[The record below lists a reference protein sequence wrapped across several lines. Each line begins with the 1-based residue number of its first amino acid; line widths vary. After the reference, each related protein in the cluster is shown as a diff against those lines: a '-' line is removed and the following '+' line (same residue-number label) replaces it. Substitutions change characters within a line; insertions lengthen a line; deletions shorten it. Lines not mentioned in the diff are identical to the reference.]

1 MKKTIRT
8 LTVMVMAILM
18 LTIATIPALAAGFD
32 FETAI
37 AEFKSTPLNT
47 IALEVGE
54 THTPTAALWAQ
65 QGMATCYSNDESIIT
80 VAANGTVTAVGEG
93 TAYVAIDAGSM
104 YELYCYN
111 VSAENKVE
119 NNNDTLG
126 STTGNENSNENTSD
140 TTSTPNSGNSA
151 YEDFLDKSEQ
161 LQNQHQ
167 QHVDKFK
174 EQANAFE
181 EEMHREQVRA
191 RIKGAIFITPI
202 LALVIYIIVSALHLS
217 VTSTKKKNLPVV
229 QTTANTI
236 TSASAN
242 RNTFVVPINGKM
254 TAKKFETT
262 VNEWLA
268 ENPYVYDCKIKLDTK
283 ASLLSPFVGYKFF
296 VKNAVI
302 EYSVADHP
310 QNSQYA
316 LAFIY
321 KFRLFGPIGYSKEKH
336 VAEWQ
341 VNNTDCSVIST
352 HGGRIQHFGSSGFF
366 AQYYNYVFFKKN

>member
-1 MKKTIRT
+1 MKKAVRT
-8 LTVMVMAILM
+8 LTVMVIAILVLIM
-18 LTIATIPALAAGFD
+18 ATIPALAAGFD

-47 IALEVGE
+47 IALKVNE

-65 QGMATCYSNDESIIT
+65 QGMATCYSNNESVVT
-80 VAANGTVTAVGEG
+80 VSKEGTVTAVGEG
-93 TAYVAIDAGSM
+93 TAYVAIDTGAM

-111 VSAENKVE
+111 VSADSKVGS
-119 NNNDTLG
+119 NDDTVG
-126 STTGNENSNENTSD
+126 STNGNESGNDNTG
-140 TTSTPNSGNSA
+140 TTNSGNSA
-151 YEDFLDKSEQ
+151 YEDFLEESEK

-167 QHVDKFK
+167 QSVDKFK

-181 EEMHREQVRA
+181 EEMQREQVKH
-191 RIKGAIFITPI
+191 RIKGAIIFTPI
-202 LALVIYIIVSALHLS
+202 FALLIYIIATTLHLS
-217 VTSTKKKNLPVV
+217 VTSTKKKELPV
-229 QTTANTI
+229 QRQTANTI
-236 TSASAN
+236 TTA
-242 RNTFVVPINGKM
+242 TTDKQTYVVPINGKM
-254 TAKKFETT
+254 TAKKFENT

-302 EYSVADHP
+302 EYSVADRP
-310 QNSQYA
+310 LNTQYA

-341 VNNTDCSVIST
+341 ANNTDCTVVSA

-366 AQYYNYVFFKKN
+366 AQYYNYVFFHK

>member
-1 MKKTIRT
+1 MKKTIGT
-8 LTVMVMAILM
+8 LTIMVIAIIV
-18 LTIATIPALAAGFD
+18 LTVAAIPALAVGFD

-54 THTPTAALWAQ
+54 THTPTAAIWAEH
-65 QGMATCYSNDESIIT
+65 GSATCYSNNESVVT
-80 VAANGTVTAVGEG
+80 VSKAGTVTAVGEG
-93 TAYVAIDAGSM
+93 AAYVAIDTGAM

-111 VSAENKVE
+111 VSSDSKVE
-119 NNNDTLG
+119 SNDDTVG
-126 STTGNENSNENTSD
+126 STNGNESGNDNTGA
-140 TTSTPNSGNSA
+140 TNSGNSA
-151 YEDFLDKSEQ
+151 YEDFLEESEK

-167 QHVDKFK
+167 QGVDKFK
-174 EQANAFE
+174 ERANAFE
-181 EEMHREQVRA
+181 EEMHREQVRY
-191 RIKGAIFITPI
+191 RIKGALFITPI

-217 VTSTKKKNLPVV
+217 VTSTKKKNLPAV
-229 QTTANTI
+229 QATANTI
-236 TSASAN
+236 ASASAD
-242 RNTFVVPINGKM
+242 RSTFVVPINSRM

-262 VNEWLA
+262 VNEWFA

-283 ASLLSPFVGYKFF
+283 ATLLSPFVGYKFF

-302 EYSVADHP
+302 EYSVADRP

-341 VNNTDCSVIST
+341 ANNTDCSVIST

>member
-8 LTVMVMAILM
+8 LTVMVIAVLM
-18 LTIATIPALAAGFD
+18 LIIATIPALAAGFD
-32 FETAI
+32 FDTAI

-47 IALEVGE
+47 IALKVNE

-65 QGMATCYSNDESIIT
+65 QGIATCYSNDET
-80 VAANGTVTAVGEG
+80 VVTVSKEGTVTAVGEG
-93 TAYVAIDAGSM
+93 TAYVAIDTGSM

-119 NNNDTLG
+119 NNNDTVG
-126 STTGNENSNENTSD
+126 STTGNENSNDNTSD
-140 TTSTPNSGNSA
+140 INSTPNSGNSA
-151 YEDFLDKSEQ
+151 YEDFLNESEK

-167 QHVDKFK
+167 QNVDKFK
-174 EQANAFE
+174 EQAQAFE
-181 EEMHREQVRA
+181 EEMQREQVKHK
-191 RIKGAIFITPI
+191 IKGAIIFTPI
-202 LALVIYIIVSALHLS
+202 FALLIYIIATTLHLS
-217 VTSTKKKNLPVV
+217 VTSTKKKELPV
-229 QTTANTI
+229 QRQTANTI
-236 TSASAN
+236 TTVTAN
-242 RNTFVVPINGKM
+242 KQTYVVPINGKM
-254 TAKKFETT
+254 TAKKFESTI
-262 VNEWLA
+262 NEWFA
-268 ENPYVYDCKIKLDTK
+268 ANPYVCDCKIKLDTK

-302 EYSVADHP
+302 EYSVADRP
-310 QNSQYA
+310 QNTQYA

-341 VNNTDCSVIST
+341 VNNTDCTVVSA

>member
-8 LTVMVMAILM
+8 LTVMVIAVLL

-47 IALEVGE
+47 IALKVNE

-65 QGMATCYSNDESIIT
+65 QGIATCYSNDET
-80 VAANGTVTAVGEG
+80 VVTVSKEGTVTAVGEG
-93 TAYVAIDAGSM
+93 TAYVAIDTGAM

-111 VSAENKVE
+111 VSAENKAE
-119 NNNDTLG
+119 SNDTVG
-126 STTGNENSNENTSD
+126 STNGNESGNDNTG
-140 TTSTPNSGNSA
+140 TTNSGNSA
-151 YEDFLDKSEQ
+151 YEDFLEESEK

-167 QHVDKFK
+167 QTVDKFK
-174 EQANAFE
+174 EQAQAFE
-181 EEMHREQVRA
+181 EGMHREQVQH
-191 RIKGAIFITPI
+191 RIKIAIIVIPI
-202 LALVIYIIVSALHLS
+202 FALLIYIIATTLHLS
-217 VTSTKKKNLPVV
+217 VTSTKKKELPV
-229 QTTANTI
+229 QRQTANTI
-236 TSASAN
+236 TTVTAN
-242 RNTFVVPINGKM
+242 KQTYVVPINGKM
-254 TAKKFETT
+254 SAKKFESTI
-262 VNEWLA
+262 NEWFA
-268 ENPYVYDCKIKLDTK
+268 ENPYVCDCKIKLDTK

-302 EYSVADHP
+302 EYSVADRP
-310 QNSQYA
+310 QNTQYA

-341 VNNTDCSVIST
+341 VNNTDCTVVSA

>member
-8 LTVMVMAILM
+8 LTVMVIAVLM
-18 LTIATIPALAAGFD
+18 LIIATIPALAAGFD
-32 FETAI
+32 FDTAI

-47 IALEVGE
+47 IALKVNE

-65 QGMATCYSNDESIIT
+65 QGIATCYSNDET
-80 VAANGTVTAVGEG
+80 VVTVSKEGTVTAVGEG
-93 TAYVAIDAGSM
+93 TAYVAIDTGSM

-119 NNNDTLG
+119 NNNDTVG
-126 STTGNENSNENTSD
+126 STTGNENSNDNTSD
-140 TTSTPNSGNSA
+140 INSTPNSGNSA
-151 YEDFLDKSEQ
+151 YEDFLNESEK

-167 QHVDKFK
+167 QNVDKFK
-174 EQANAFE
+174 EQAQAFE
-181 EEMHREQVRA
+181 EEMQREQVKHK
-191 RIKGAIFITPI
+191 IKGAIIFTPI
-202 LALVIYIIVSALHLS
+202 FALLIYIIATTLHLS
-217 VTSTKKKNLPVV
+217 VTSTKKKELPV
-229 QTTANTI
+229 QRQTANTI
-236 TSASAN
+236 TTVTAN
-242 RNTFVVPINGKM
+242 KQTYVVPINGKM

-262 VNEWLA
+262 INEWFA
-268 ENPYVYDCKIKLDTK
+268 ENPYVCDCKIKLDTK

-302 EYSVADHP
+302 EYSVADRP
-310 QNSQYA
+310 QNTQYA

-336 VAEWQ
+336 VAEWHA
-341 VNNTDCSVIST
+341 NNTDCTVVSA

>member
-8 LTVMVMAILM
+8 LTVMAMAIWL
-18 LTIATIPALAAGFD
+18 LTVAAIPALAEGFD

-37 AEFKSTPLNT
+37 AEFKSTSLNT
-47 IALEVGE
+47 IALEVSK

-65 QGMATCYSNDESIIT
+65 QGVATCYSSDET
-80 VAANGTVTAVGEG
+80 VVTVSTDGTVTAVGEG
-93 TAYVAIDAGSM
+93 TAYVAIDTGAM
-104 YELYCYN
+104 YELYCYS
-111 VSAENKVE
+111 VSSESNAESNA
-119 NNNDTLG
+119 DTVG
-126 STTGNENSNENTSD
+126 SASGNENSNDNTDSG
-140 TTSTPNSGNSA
+140 TANSGNSA
-151 YEDFLDKSEQ
+151 YEDFLDEAEK

-167 QHVDKFK
+167 QTVDKFK
-174 EQANAFE
+174 EQAQAFE
-181 EEMHREQVRA
+181 EEMQREQLKRK
-191 RIKGAIFITPI
+191 IKVAIIVTPI
-202 LALVIYIIVSALHLS
+202 FALVIYIIVSALYLS
-217 VTSTKKKNLPVV
+217 VTSTKKKALPAV

-236 TSASAN
+236 TSASAD
-242 RNTFVVPINGKM
+242 RNTYIVPINGTM

-268 ENPYVYDCKIKLDTK
+268 ENPYVYDCTIKLDTK

-302 EYSVADHP
+302 EYAVADRP
-310 QNSQYA
+310 RNTQYA

-321 KFRLFGPIGYSKEKH
+321 KFRLFGPIGYSTEKH

-341 VNNTDCSVIST
+341 SNNTDCSVIST

-366 AQYYNYVFFKKN
+366 AQYYNYVFFRKG

>member
-8 LTVMVMAILM
+8 LTVMVIAVLM
-18 LTIATIPALAAGFD
+18 LIIATIPALAAGFD
-32 FETAI
+32 FDTAI

-47 IALEVGE
+47 IALKVNE

-65 QGMATCYSNDESIIT
+65 QGIATCYSNDET
-80 VAANGTVTAVGEG
+80 VVTVSKEGTVTAVGEG
-93 TAYVAIDAGSM
+93 TAYVAIDTGSM

-119 NNNDTLG
+119 NNNDTVG
-126 STTGNENSNENTSD
+126 STTGNENSNDNTSD
-140 TTSTPNSGNSA
+140 INSTPNSGNSA
-151 YEDFLDKSEQ
+151 YEDFLNESEK

-167 QHVDKFK
+167 QNVDKFK
-174 EQANAFE
+174 EQAQAFE
-181 EEMHREQVRA
+181 EEMQREQVKHK
-191 RIKGAIFITPI
+191 IKGAIIFTPI
-202 LALVIYIIVSALHLS
+202 FALLIYIIATTLHLS
-217 VTSTKKKNLPVV
+217 VTSTKKKELPV
-229 QTTANTI
+229 QRQTANTI
-236 TSASAN
+236 TTVTAN
-242 RNTFVVPINGKM
+242 KQTYVVPINGKM

-262 VNEWLA
+262 INEWFA
-268 ENPYVYDCKIKLDTK
+268 ENPYVCDCKIKLDTK

-302 EYSVADHP
+302 EYSVADRP
-310 QNSQYA
+310 QNTQYA

-341 VNNTDCSVIST
+341 VNNTDCTVVSA

>member
-8 LTVMVMAILM
+8 LTVMVIAVLL

-47 IALEVGE
+47 IALKVNE

-65 QGMATCYSNDESIIT
+65 QGIATCYSNDET
-80 VAANGTVTAVGEG
+80 VVTVSKEGTVTAVGEG
-93 TAYVAIDAGSM
+93 TAYVAIDTGAM

-111 VSAENKVE
+111 VSAENKAE
-119 NNNDTLG
+119 NNDTVG
-126 STTGNENSNENTSD
+126 STNGNESGNDNTG
-140 TTSTPNSGNSA
+140 TTNSGNSA
-151 YEDFLDKSEQ
+151 YEDFLEESEK

-167 QHVDKFK
+167 QTVDKFK
-174 EQANAFE
+174 EQAQAFE
-181 EEMHREQVRA
+181 EEMQREQVQH
-191 RIKGAIFITPI
+191 RIKIAIIVIPI
-202 LALVIYIIVSALHLS
+202 FALLIYIIATTLHLS
-217 VTSTKKKNLPVV
+217 VTSTKKKELPV
-229 QTTANTI
+229 QRKTANTI
-236 TSASAN
+236 TTVTAN
-242 RNTFVVPINGKM
+242 KQTYVVPINGKM
-254 TAKKFETT
+254 TAKKFESTI
-262 VNEWLA
+262 NEWFA
-268 ENPYVYDCKIKLDTK
+268 ENPYVCDCKIKLDTK

-302 EYSVADHP
+302 EYSVADRP
-310 QNSQYA
+310 QNTQYA

-341 VNNTDCSVIST
+341 VNNTDCTVVSA

>member
-8 LTVMVMAILM
+8 LTVMVIAVLL

-47 IALEVGE
+47 IALKVNE
-54 THTPTAALWAQ
+54 THTPTAAIWTEH
-65 QGMATCYSNDESIIT
+65 GSATCYSNNESVVT
-80 VAANGTVTAVGEG
+80 VSKEGTVTAVGEG
-93 TAYVAIDAGSM
+93 TAYVAIDTGAM

-111 VSAENKVE
+111 VSADSKVE
-119 NNNDTLG
+119 SNDDTVG
-126 STTGNENSNENTSD
+126 STNGNESGNDNTGA
-140 TTSTPNSGNSA
+140 TNSGNSA
-151 YEDFLDKSEQ
+151 YEDFLEESEK

-167 QHVDKFK
+167 QKVDKLK
-174 EQANAFE
+174 ENAQAFE
-181 EEMHREQVRA
+181 EEMQREQVQH
-191 RIKGAIFITPI
+191 RIKNAIFGTPI
-202 LALVIYIIVSALHLS
+202 LVLLIYIIATTLHLS
-217 VTSTKKKNLPVV
+217 VTSTKKKELPV
-229 QTTANTI
+229 QRQTANTI
-236 TSASAN
+236 TTA
-242 RNTFVVPINGKM
+242 TTDKQTYVVPINGKM
-254 TAKKFETT
+254 TAKKFENT

-310 QNSQYA
+310 LNTQYA

-341 VNNTDCSVIST
+341 ANNTDCSVIST
-352 HGGRIQHFGSSGFF
+352 HSGRIQHFGSSGFF